1 MRCGMGAVRV
11 RRFGSLLGDPNGRL
25 GREML
30 QANGCTDGWYQR
42 RRVLCKDP
50 CCACM
55 RL

>member
-1 MRCGMGAVRV
+1 MRCGMGAVWV

-30 QANGCTDGWYQR
+30 QAKGYTDGWYQR